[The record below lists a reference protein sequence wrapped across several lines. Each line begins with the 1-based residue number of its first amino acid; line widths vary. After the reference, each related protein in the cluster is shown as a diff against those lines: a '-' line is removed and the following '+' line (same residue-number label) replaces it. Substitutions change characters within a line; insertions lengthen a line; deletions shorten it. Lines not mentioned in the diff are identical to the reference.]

1 MYCSSK
7 AALISASESWRRELA
22 PLGVRV
28 LALVAGGIATNFIAN
43 LNVNQV
49 PATSH
54 YYPVKEVI
62 EQVDKP
68 ENTKYFMPAEKF
80 AQQLVEKVEG
90 EARGKV
96 WLGGGV
102 TMVRWLLWLLP
113 IRWLVSCLYERLLD
127 CGIGANG
134 GL

>member
-28 LALVAGGIATNFIAN
+28 IALVAGGIATNFMAN
-43 LNVNQV
+43 LDVSKV

-54 YYPVKEVI
+54 YYPVKEAV
-62 EQVDKP
+62 EEVDKP
-68 ENTKYFMPAEKF
+68 ENAKYFMDADIF
-80 AQQLVEKVEG
+80 AQQLIGKVEG
-90 EARGKV
+90 GASGKV

-113 IRWLVSCLYERLLD
+113 MAWLVSGMD
-127 CGIGANG
+127 
-134 GL
+134 